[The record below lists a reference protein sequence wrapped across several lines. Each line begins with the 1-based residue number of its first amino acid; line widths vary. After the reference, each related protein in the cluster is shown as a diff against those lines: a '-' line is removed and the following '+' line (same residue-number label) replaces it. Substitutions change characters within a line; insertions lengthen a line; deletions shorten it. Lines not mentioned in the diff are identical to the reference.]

1 MAHEIEQRGNGSEV
15 FLQDILISI
24 EKINSYLGTPPPEDT
39 LQDDKSYDA
48 IIRNLEVIGEAIE
61 NIPYSFR
68 DSHAEVEWEKFVEL
82 QEMLIREYFDI
93 DDAVI
98 LDVLKNG
105 LPDLYLRVEKMV
117 NPSHEENGKGE

>member
-1 MAHEIEQRGNGSEV
+1 MDERGSGYKS
-15 FLQDILISI
+15 FLEDVLISI
-24 EKINSYLGTPPPEDT
+24 EKIQSYLGTPPPEDT

-48 IIRNLEVIGEAIE
+48 IVRNLEVIGEAIE
-61 NIPYSFR
+61 NIPHSFR
-68 DSHAEVEWEKFVEL
+68 DAHPEIEWEKFVEL

-105 LPDLYLRVEKMV
+105 LPGLYLKVKELA
-117 NPSHEENGKGE
+117 G